1 MAKIARLSIYVF
13 LSLFITGLFCGPVR
27 ADDSITLISDAE
39 TQKYLADIVQPLYQA
54 AGLAFNPNKIYIVRD
69 NSLNAFVSDGNY
81 MFVHTGTL
89 IEAENTNELSGILAH
104 ETGHIL
110 GGHIVRQKIK
120 MQKMQYMMLGSM
132 IAAGAAAVST
142 GRGDAAMAVVL
153 GSQSAALNTM
163 LHYQVQEE
171 RSADESAVKLLN
183 KTGQSTKGLLNFMN
197 KIKQKN
203 ILSGLEENAYFRTHP
218 MTNERIS
225 HFKEAEKTNH
235 HPTAHKLDSKFAMV
249 KAKIAAFLLDKD
261 KVNRMY
267 PATDNSAPA
276 RYARA
281 VSAFRQGNIPQALNL
296 IDGLLK
302 ENPSNPYFYELKGQ
316 FLFESGQVQ
325 QSIKAYEKALQL
337 LPNNY
342 LLQVSL
348 AHALIESTP
357 NKQNIQRAISLLQKS
372 LYTVNTPFAWQ
383 LLARAYD
390 MNNQRA
396 ASYYAAAEYSYADD
410 NLETAK
416 RQLLNARKAGADKS
430 LSLKISDLEQ
440 RIKEDEKER
449 E

>member
-1 MAKIARLSIYVF
+1 MAKITRLSIYVF
-13 LSLFITGLFCGPVR
+13 FILFITGLLCRPVR
-27 ADDSITLISDAE
+27 ADDNITLISDAE
-39 TQKYLADIVQPLYQA
+39 TQKYLADIVRPLFKA
-54 AGLAFNPNKIYIVRD
+54 ANLAFDSNKIYVVRD

-89 IEAENTNELSGILAH
+89 IEAQNTNELSGILAH

-153 GSQSAALNTM
+153 SSQSATLNNL

-171 RSADESAVKLLN
+171 RSADESAIKLLS

-203 ILSGLEENAYFRTHP
+203 ILSGLDENTYFRTHP
-218 MTNERIS
+218 LTNERIS

-235 HPTAHKLDSKFAMV
+235 YPSTHKLDGKLAMV

-261 KVNRMY
+261 KVKRMY
-267 PATDNSAPA
+267 PETDNSAPA

-281 VSAFRQGNIPQALNL
+281 VLAFRLGNIPQALSL
-296 IDGLLK
+296 INELLE

-316 FLFESGQVQ
+316 FLFESGQVKN
-325 QSIKAYEKALQL
+325 SIEAYEKALRF

-342 LLQVSL
+342 LLQISL

-357 NKQNIQRAISLLQKS
+357 NKTNIQRAVSLLQKS

-383 LLARAYD
+383 LLARAYG
-390 MNNQRA
+390 MNNQPA
-396 ASYYAAAEYSYADD
+396 SSYYAAAEYSYAD
-410 NLETAK
+410 NNFETAK

-440 RIKEDEKER
+440 RIREDEKDK
-449 E
+449 